1 MIEIV
6 KRQAESFV
14 GLTIPEG
21 KPGRPGPGRELVDFT
36 VERIRDRGISEIFVV
51 YVASPPPRTFTVVVG
66 YPCDSTDKMEPGDVL
81 VGVRSGYFARF
92 RCEDESEP
100 DALAETWSVADYA
113 SARGRIERA
122 FTEDLEVHHPDGS
135 VELFLSLH

>member
-21 KPGRPGPGRELVDFT
+21 KPGRPGPGRELVDYT

-51 YVASPPPRTFTVVVG
+51 YAASPPPRTFTVVVG
-66 YPCDSTDKMEPGDVL
+66 YPCDSPDKMEPGDVL
-81 VGVRSGYFARF
+81 VGVRAGYFARF
-92 RCEDESEP
+92 CCEDESEP

-113 SARGRIERA
+113 AARGRIERA

-135 VELFLSLH
+135 VDLFLSLH

>member
-6 KRQAESFV
+6 KRQAETFV

-21 KPGRPGPGRELVDFT
+21 KPGRPGPGRELVDYT
-36 VERIRDRGISEIFVV
+36 VERIRDRGISEIFVI
-51 YVASPPPRTFTVVVG
+51 YAASPPPRTFTVVVG
-66 YPCDSTDKMEPGDVL
+66 YPCDSPDKMEPGDVL
-81 VGVRSGYFARF
+81 VGVRAGYFARF
-92 RCEDESEP
+92 CCEDESEP

-113 SARGRIERA
+113 AARGRIERA

-135 VELFLSLH
+135 VDLFLSLH

>member
-21 KPGRPGPGRELVDFT
+21 KPGRPGPGRELVDYT
-36 VERIRDRGISEIFVV
+36 VERIRDRGISEIFVI
-51 YVASPPPRTFTVVVG
+51 YAASPPPRTFTVVVG
-66 YPCDSTDKMEPGDVL
+66 YPCDSPDKMEPGDVL
-81 VGVRSGYFARF
+81 VGVRAGYFARF
-92 RCEDESEP
+92 CCEDESEP

-113 SARGRIERA
+113 AARGRIERA

-135 VELFLSLH
+135 VDLFLSLH

>member
-21 KPGRPGPGRELVDFT
+21 KPGRPGPGRELVDYT
-36 VERIRDRGISEIFVV
+36 VERIRDRGISEIFVI
-51 YVASPPPRTFTVVVG
+51 YAASPPPRTFTVVVG
-66 YPCDSTDKMEPGDVL
+66 YPCDSPDKMEPGDVL
-81 VGVRSGYFARF
+81 VGVRAGYFARF
-92 RCEDESEP
+92 CCEDESEP
-100 DALAETWSVADYA
+100 DALAVTWSVADHA
-113 SARGRIERA
+113 AARGRIERA

-135 VELFLSLH
+135 VDLFLSLH

>member
-21 KPGRPGPGRELVDFT
+21 KPGRPGPGRELVDYT

-51 YVASPPPRTFTVVVG
+51 YAASPPPRTFTVVVG
-66 YPCDSTDKMEPGDVL
+66 FPCDSTDKMEPGDVL

-92 RCEDESEP
+92 CCEDESEP

-113 SARGRIERA
+113 AARGRIERA
-122 FTEDLEVHHPDGS
+122 FAEDLEVRHPDGS
-135 VELFLSLH
+135 VELFLSLY